1 MAMSALSS
9 LEAMLHSLMRGSG
22 GGGGGGAGGGDDDDA
37 PIDDTLASPPPP
49 LPARPTPRGRHPSRP
64 RRRVRVQV
72 AGPSEPP
79 PLPSS
84 PSPSPIE
91 EPEDARTATEDVSA
105 LVVEELERKAVEI
118 EARLREKEEENAALR
133 RRIESYHIRWL
144 EYEIRTKSLEEAF
157 HEQMAA
163 LQMAQD
169 AARIAEETAYDRRGS
184 SEPYT
189 LTTAAE
195 AEPVVR
201 LWHGRDR
208 LSSVGARR
216 SAVGRLGAEFR
227 LQSRTLDRAVERPP
241 PGPWQPAASP
251 AATSADDLK
260 KLKAQFRA
268 WAKDYK
274 ARLRRAQAEI
284 DRDRRRRGSCWI

>member
-1 MAMSALSS
+1 
-9 LEAMLHSLMRGSG
+9 MLHSLMRGSG
-22 GGGGGGAGGGDDDDA
+22 SGGGGAGGGDDDDT

-49 LPARPTPRGRHPSRP
+49 LPARPTPLGRHPSLP
-64 RRRVRVQV
+64 RRRVRVQAAV
-72 AGPSEPP
+72 GPSSEPP
-79 PLPSS
+79 SSPSPPPSS

-91 EPEDARTATEDVSA
+91 EPEDARMATEDVSSS
-105 LVVEELERKAVEI
+105 VVEELERKAAEV
-118 EARLREKEEENAALR
+118 EARLREKEEENAALK

-169 AARIAEETAYDRRGS
+169 AARMAEETAYDRRGP

-189 LTTAAE
+189 ETTAAE

-216 SAVGRLGAEFR
+216 SAVNRLGSEFR
-227 LQSRTLDRAVERPP
+227 RQSRTLDRAVEPM
-241 PGPWQPAASP
+241 PGPGQPAAI
-251 AATSADDLK
+251 SADDLK

-284 DRDRRRRGSCWI
+284 DKDRRRRGSCWI

>member
-1 MAMSALSS
+1 M
-9 LEAMLHSLMRGSG
+9 
-22 GGGGGGAGGGDDDDA
+22 
-37 PIDDTLASPPPP
+37 
-49 LPARPTPRGRHPSRP
+49 
-64 RRRVRVQV
+64 
-72 AGPSEPP
+72 
-79 PLPSS
+79 
-84 PSPSPIE
+84 
-91 EPEDARTATEDVSA
+91 ATEDVSA
-105 LVVEELERKAVEI
+105 LVVEELERKAVEV

-163 LQMAQD
+163 LQVRRSLERSAKKKLYASETVNACVLYVFIMQMAQD
-169 AARIAEETAYDRRGS
+169 AARMAEETAYDRRGS

-189 LTTAAE
+189 ETTVAE

-227 LQSRTLDRAVERPP
+227 RQSRTLDRAVEPPP